1 MSNRGKRSSLCHYCG
16 PDFPDRGPPA
26 QPRWLWDFFLAGDW
40 ITVTAVGFVSG
51 RVSFSEALSDV
62 FDPAGA
68 CETRLGGSGPPMID
82 GSSSRIATPDAGR
95 ERLDSARCEEAAEL
109 PVYVSVTN
117 ALYSPTPPQIPV
129 IH

>member
-1 MSNRGKRSSLCHYCG
+1 MSNRGKRSSFCHYRR
-16 PDFPDRGPPA
+16 PDFPDGGPPA
-26 QPRWLWDFFLAGDW
+26 QPRWLLYFFHVGDW

-51 RVSFSEALSDV
+51 RISSEALSDV

-82 GSSSRIATPDAGR
+82 GSSLRIATPDARR
-95 ERLDSARCEEAAEL
+95 ERLDSAKREETAEL
-109 PVYVSVTN
+109 SASASVTN
-117 ALYSPTPPQIPV
+117 ALYSPASPQIPV